1 MLQET
6 KIFPDVIQKLKRQY
20 SVRAQLLNK
29 LQNLTSKFE
38 ILRITL
44 QQQPDVLYPKCQL
57 MNMLKA
63 VTTEEIFVIL
73 LLSKMKF
80 TD

>member
-6 KIFPDVIQKLKRQY
+6 EIFPDVIQKLKRQY
-20 SVRAQLLNK
+20 SVRAQLLYK

-57 MNMLKA
+57 MNMLK
-63 VTTEEIFVIL
+63 VFSLDHEIRGNSCEL
-73 LLSKMKF
+73 G
-80 TD
+80 DC